1 MKKKYGQNFLINEN
15 IVNEI
20 ILEAN
25 INKNSFIYEV
35 GAGSGILSAH
45 IIKKNPKKFISLEID
60 VFLKEKLNK
69 LFSNTN
75 YEIIFE
81 DALKFNEK
89 KYFKNNVTLISNL
102 PYNISIQLL
111 IKWIFLQAEFGI
123 FKELILMFQ
132 KEVAER
138 ITAKENTKKFGRI
151 TLLTSAVFNVVK
163 LKDVG
168 KEHFNPI
175 PKVDSTVLK
184 LTPHKEVKLN
194 TKELLNLEKIS
205 IKLFSNRRKKIK
217 KNLTDLLSKENIPI
231 LQFEK
236 FFEQRAENI
245 NRLVY
250 FNLAKLIK

>member
-15 IVNEI
+15 IVNI
-20 ILEAN
+20 IISEAN
-25 INKNSFIYEV
+25 INKESCIYEV
-35 GAGSGILSAH
+35 GAGSGILTAQ

-69 LFSNTN
+69 LFSNTG
-75 YEIIFE
+75 YKIIFD
-81 DALKFNEK
+81 DALKFDEK
-89 KYFKNNVTLISNL
+89 KYFKDNITLISNL

-111 IKWIFLQAEFGI
+111 IKWIFLQVEFGI

-138 ITAKENTKKFGRI
+138 IIAKENTKKFGRI
-151 TLLTSAVFNVVK
+151 TLLTSAAFNVVK

-168 KEHFNPI
+168 KEYFNPI
-175 PKVDSTVLK
+175 PKVDSTLLK
-184 LTPHKEVKLN
+184 FTPLKKERLN
-194 TKELLNLEKIS
+194 TKELINLEKIS

-217 KNLTDLLSKENIPI
+217 KNLTDLLNKENIPI
-231 LQFEK
+231 LQFENL
-236 FFEQRAENI
+236 FELRAENI
-245 NRLVY
+245 NRFVY